1 MRWQPYPKDLKKIIA
16 ECEQQAKKGKNKV
29 DELLRDNLLF
39 QRLYHH
45 KDGIWPRTG
54 AKATWK
60 KDEAGEWQ
68 RYKRN
73 MSRREWIEA
82 NFPVRA
88 KDGQIVKLVL
98 NPAQRR
104 LEAKILRMERAGVPV
119 RIIILKARK
128 MGFSTYVQALTYE
141 QDLRGENVRGLII
154 ADNEKRSSLLLQIA
168 DVARQH
174 MTKPTEVTGGKEKQ
188 KWYFRFTSKAKYS
201 IAWDEPIYS
210 EIEITSAST
219 ESPGRGATP
228 TIIHGSE
235 TAWWKDAAAS
245 QASAFSALPA
255 LPGTFGFD
263 ESTANGDT
271 GKFHDDF
278 QEAWKQCDVPLC
290 ERSAPWDGMF
300 FAWFEDPGY
309 RWTREW
315 GLNRTLPVSMIEQI
329 ESSLT
334 DEEEWLLKQTYLQRW
349 TPDDEWVQVRTWEYF
364 ALKVEDGKIVGTQRV
379 RSSGPTKWR
388 RRTVGQQPVTV
399 DQLAWR
405 RTKILDKEIGGDMDL
420 FNREY
425 PSRPEV
431 AFLSSGSPV
440 FDPAAIHR
448 YEVAAASTEPVFR
461 GYLVPDEAA

>member
-1 MRWQPYPKDLKKIIA
+1 MRWQPPPKELKKILA
-16 ECEQQAKKGKNKV
+16 ECEQQSKKGKKP
-29 DELLRDNLLF
+29 DELLRDNLLIR
-39 QRLYHH
+39 RLFHH
-45 KDGIWPRTG
+45 TEGIWPRTG
-54 AKATWK
+54 AKAEWK

-68 RYKRN
+68 RFKRN

-88 KDGQIVKLVL
+88 KDGRIVPLIL

-104 LEAKILRMERAGVPV
+104 FEAKILRMERAGVPV

-128 MGFSTYVQALTYE
+128 MGFSTYVQALMFET
-141 QDLRGENVRGLII
+141 DLRGENVRGLII

-168 DVARQH
+168 TVARQH
-174 MTKPTEVTGGKEKQ
+174 MTKLPEVAGGKEGV
-188 KWYFRFTSKAKYS
+188 KWRFRMASKAKYAM
-201 IAWDEPIYS
+201 AWDEPIYS

-235 TAWWKDAAAS
+235 TAWWENAAAS

-271 GKFHDDF
+271 GKFHEDF
-278 QEAWKQCDVPLC
+278 QDAWNQRDVPL
-290 ERSAPWDGMF
+290 RQRMAPWDGMF
-300 FAWFEDPGY
+300 FAWFEDPSY

-315 GLNRTLPVSMIEQI
+315 GLNRELPVPMIAQI
-329 ESSLT
+329 ESTLST
-334 DEEEWLLKQTYLQRW
+334 EEEWLLKQTYVKRW
-349 TPDDEWVQVRTWEYF
+349 TPDDEWVQVRSWEYF
-364 ALKVEDGKIVGTQRV
+364 ALKIEDGKVVGTTRI
-379 RSSGPTKWR
+379 TKATMKWR
-388 RRTVGQQPVTV
+388 RRTVGKQPVTV

-448 YEVAAASTEPVFR
+448 YEVAAAGTEPLFR
-461 GYLVPDEAA
+461 GYLVPVDAA